1 MTATSRGFRR
11 NYGSLEEVFTFLE
24 DFTEVEEVGDRE
36 AFCINLVV
44 EELFTNMVRHNE
56 GGDESIAVTIE
67 RVDDRIHLEMVDF
80 NVCPFDPSSAAKVS
94 VTAGLAER
102 SRGGLG
108 LHIVKTMVDELTYD
122 YDDDK
127 RRMRI
132 SVTKRLER

>member
-11 NYGSLEEVFTFLE
+11 ENGSLEEVFAFLE

-44 EELFTNMVRHNE
+44 EELFTNMVKHNE
-56 GGDESIAVTIE
+56 GGGESIAVSIE
-67 RVDDRIHLEMVDF
+67 RVDDRVHLELVDF
-80 NVCPFDPSSAAKVS
+80 DVSPFDPSSAAKVS
-94 VTAGLAER
+94 VTAGVEER
-102 SRGGLG
+102 SPGGLG

-122 YDDDK
+122 YDDEN